1 MRKEEIQMKNK
12 TSSLARKKKFEN
24 LDLIVFLGPFLITF
38 FTFTVLP
45 VFISLFISLT
55 NFNMLEV
62 PDFVGLAN
70 YQKLFLNDDI
80 FATALQNTFI
90 LAIVTGPVSYIIC
103 FGLAWLINEVP
114 AKPRAFLTLLFY
126 APSLSG
132 GFGFVWQLLFSG
144 DRYGYINGLL
154 LNLGVIT
161 DPILF
166 LKDPNYMFGVCVVIV
181 LWQALGTT
189 FLTFIAGL
197 QTVDRSLYE
206 AAAVD
211 GIKNRWQELYFVTLP
226 SMRGQL
232 LFGAILNVTGSFG
245 IGSVI
250 TAVFGFPTTDY
261 ALHTIMHH
269 LDDYGGV
276 RFEMGYAC
284 AIATLLFIISFTM
297 NKLFQFVLGRIGK

>member
-1 MRKEEIQMKNK
+1 MKNK
-12 TSSLARKKKFEN
+12 KDSLKVNKIKKTKKFEN
-24 LDLIVFLGPFLITF
+24 LDVVVFLGPFLVVF
-38 FTFTVLP
+38 FVFTILP
-45 VFISLFISLT
+45 VFVSLVISLT

-62 PDFVGLAN
+62 PDFVGMAN

-80 FATALQNTFI
+80 FSKALQNTLI
-90 LAIVTGPVSYIIC
+90 LALITGPLSYIMC
-103 FGLAWLINEVP
+103 FAFAWLINEVP
-114 AKPRAFLTLLFY
+114 PKPRAFLTLLFY

-132 GFGFVWQLLFSG
+132 GFAYVWQLMFSG
-144 DRYGYINGLL
+144 DSYGYINGIL
-154 LNLGVIT
+154 LNLGIIT
-161 DPILF
+161 EPIIW
-166 LKDPNYMFGVCVVIV
+166 LKSDTWMFVVCIIIV

-206 AAAVD
+206 AGAVD
-211 GIKNRWQELYFVTLP
+211 GIKNRWQELYFITLP

-232 LFGAILNVTGSFG
+232 LFGAVLNISGSFG

-250 TAVFGFPTTDY
+250 TQVFGFPTNNY

-284 AIATLLFIISFTM
+284 AIATILFVISFAA
-297 NKLFQFVLGRIGK
+297 NKVFQFILMRIGK

>member
-1 MRKEEIQMKNK
+1 MKNK
-12 TSSLARKKKFEN
+12 VSSISKKKKFEN
-24 LDLIVFLGPFLITF
+24 LDLIVFLGPFLVTF
-38 FTFTVLP
+38 FTFTVAP

-55 NFNMLEV
+55 NFNMLEM
-62 PDFVGLAN
+62 PSFVGLAN
-70 YQKLFLNDDI
+70 YEKLFLNDEI
-80 FATALQNTFI
+80 FTLAIQNTFI
-90 LAIVTGPVSYIIC
+90 IALVTGPISYIIC

-144 DRYGYINGLL
+144 DRYGYINGVL
-154 LNLGVIT
+154 LNLGLTT

-166 LKDPNYMFGVCVVIV
+166 LKDPAYMWPVCIV
-181 LWQALGTT
+181 CILWQALGTT

-226 SMRGQL
+226 SMKGQL
-232 LFGAILNVTGSFG
+232 MFGAILNITGSFG
-245 IGSVI
+245 VGGII
-250 TAVFGFPTTDY
+250 TQIFGFPTTDY

-284 AIATLLFIISFTM
+284 AIATLLFIISFVA
-297 NKLFQFVLGRIGK
+297 NKVIQFILARIGK